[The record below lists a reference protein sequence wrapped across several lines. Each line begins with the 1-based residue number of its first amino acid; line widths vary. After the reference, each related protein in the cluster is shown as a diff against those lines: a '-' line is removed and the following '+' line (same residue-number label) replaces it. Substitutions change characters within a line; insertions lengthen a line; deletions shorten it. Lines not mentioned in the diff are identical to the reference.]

1 MAKSY
6 HHIRQNYGKSAL
18 NESDM
23 PNDPLI
29 LFEVWFD
36 QALEDNLP
44 DANAMVLSTV
54 INNKPSSRIVLLKAV
69 EEGNLVF
76 FTNFR
81 SRKGKEI
88 DQNPFVSLLFFWPQ
102 HERQVRIEGH
112 ATRIMAA
119 SSDDYFRSRPR
130 ESQAAAIASNQSEII
145 PDKMELMQIYD
156 QLLKSDDLKRP
167 GHWGGYQVVP
177 EYFEFWQG
185 GAHRLHDRIT
195 YSKTNSEWQIGRLS
209 P

>member
-1 MAKSY
+1 
-6 HHIRQNYGKSAL
+6 
-18 NESDM
+18 
-23 PNDPLI
+23 
-29 LFEVWFD
+29 
-36 QALEDNLP
+36 
-44 DANAMVLSTV
+44 
-54 INNKPSSRIVLLKAV
+54 
-69 EEGNLVF
+69 LVF

-102 HERQVRIEGH
+102 HERQIRIEGH
-112 ATRIMAA
+112 ATRIMAVL
-119 SSDDYFRSRPR
+119 SDDYFRSRPR

-145 PDKMELMQIYD
+145 ADKMELMQKFD
-156 QLLKSDDLKRP
+156 LLLKSDAFLKRP
-167 GHWGGYQVVP
+167 GHWGGYQVLP

-195 YSKTNSEWQIGRLS
+195 YSKINSEWQIGRLS